1 MMEGGWMRGTE
12 QKIATLMRKLK
23 SAVVKKNMNANK
35 MEIFHRQNK
44 LLEGKKPCRQ
54 DLSSTIPSIKTRFH
68 TSTVDQDQL

>member
-1 MMEGGWMRGTE
+1 MEGGWMRGTE

-44 LLEGKKPCRQ
+44 LLDGKKPCRQ

>member
-1 MMEGGWMRGTE
+1 MEGGWMRGTE

-44 LLEGKKPCRQ
+44 LLEGKKNPV
-54 DLSSTIPSIKTRFH
+54 DKTSVLQYRP
-68 TSTVDQDQL
+68 